1 MIEMP
6 EPAVLPLGAGREGA
20 TVRVHPLLTGEILA
34 PPGFFK
40 RPHGPLGLVRGLGL
54 HVPRRRWRWCPI
66 PAFLVKHPSAGALL
80 IDTGLDASVV
90 RDPAE
95 QFGSLFKRLFVVR
108 VAPVL
113 SDMLGGDGE
122 GVERHRAW

>member
-1 MIEMP
+1 MVDMP
-6 EPAVLPLGAGREGA
+6 KAVVLPLCAGRAGA
-20 TVRVHPLLTGEILA
+20 TVRLHPLLTGEILA

-40 RPHGPLGLVRGLGL
+40 RPNGPLGLVRGLGL

-122 GVERHRAW
+122 GVERHAGW